1 MTYQDILNYY
11 KGWRLVDIAAELE
24 VSRVSLLNWKLGI
37 PRDRQLAI
45 QALTKGKLKADKK
58 IKK

>member
-11 KGWRLVDIAAELE
+11 KGWRLVDIATELE
-24 VSRVSLLNWKLGI
+24 VSRVSLLAWKLSI

-45 QALTKGKLKADKK
+45 QSLTNNKLKADKK